1 MPKRGNLVLAACD
14 ACRQRKTRVSS
25 LRSAESICSEVDH
38 VKCDGV
44 RPVCGACTHRDSTCT
59 FQSLPGLSRTATLK
73 SEVAQLRTNNSNLL
87 ELYRQ
92 LRDGSAVDA
101 WNLVEKIRSGEVP
114 IDDPSSAND
123 GRGSVCMTPPKP
135 YGLVDALDTAISRRS
150 RGVSEPA
157 MPTVRGPSQASHVA
171 KRYAASQRPSTKS
184 KDRDASKGTQH
195 PAVNRR
201 IEKPL
206 PYQLFGQAGLRAAI
220 YAEED
225 SDASLQFSLRANL
238 EKIQEGFQI
247 QQSCISEVFFCH
259 NKENFDTLVSCLE
272 QNIAD
277 LQGSSVLCE
286 VSAVATIA
294 GQYVRDSLQPGVLDQ
309 WYSTLE
315 FQTLLNIND
324 STADMFQTLRASALM
339 TV

>member
-25 LRSAESICSEVDH
+25 LHSAEFTCSEVDN

-73 SEVAQLRTNNSNLL
+73 SEVAQLRTNSSKLL

-92 LRDGSAVDA
+92 LRDRSAVDA

-114 IDDPSSAND
+114 IDVPSSAD
-123 GRGSVCMTPPKP
+123 GGRGSVSMTPPKP
-135 YGLVDALDTAISRRS
+135 SGLVDALDTAISRRS
-150 RGVSEPA
+150 RGVSEPG
-157 MPTVRGPSQASHVA
+157 MPTVRGTSQVSHVA
-171 KRYAASQRPSTKS
+171 KRYAASHRPSTKP
-184 KDRDASKGTQH
+184 KDRDAGMGRQY
-195 PAVNRR
+195 PAINRR
-201 IEKPL
+201 IEEPL
-206 PYQLFGQAGLRAAI
+206 PYQLFGQTELSATI

-225 SDASLQFSLRANL
+225 SDASLQSSLRANL
-238 EKIQEGFQI
+238 ERIREGFQI

-259 NKENFDTLVSCLE
+259 SKETFDTLMSSVE
-272 QNIAD
+272 QDFAD
-277 LQGSSVLCE
+277 PQISSVLCE
-286 VSAVATIA
+286 ISAVATIA

-309 WYSTLE
+309 WYSRLE
-315 FQTLLNIND
+315 FQKFLNVNN
-324 STADMFQTLRASALM
+324 S
-339 TV
+339 